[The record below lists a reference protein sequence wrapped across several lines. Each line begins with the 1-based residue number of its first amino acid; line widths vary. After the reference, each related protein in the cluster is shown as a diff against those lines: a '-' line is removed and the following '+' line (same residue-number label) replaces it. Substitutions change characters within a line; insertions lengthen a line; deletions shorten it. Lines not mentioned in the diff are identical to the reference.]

1 MDGIVENID
10 WLITLFTFI
19 GGIYMYVNHTRRLNN
34 QQKKLNAQ
42 QEQLNDQQTKLNEYQ
57 LQKSKEEELE
67 RKQALIEA
75 YVFKTTDRRGNSAWI
90 MKIYNKG
97 KAKALNI
104 NFESESLKMDNSIN
118 LLIAD
123 NMLPIPSLL
132 PQGSVEFAVILCIGH
147 KLSHRFKFTWDDES
161 GTDRLQEQD
170 VIFQ

>member
-1 MDGIVENID
+1 MNDILENID
-10 WLITLFTFI
+10 WFITLFTFI
-19 GGIYMYVNHTRRLNN
+19 GGIYMYVSHTRRLNN

-67 RKQALIEA
+67 KKQALIEA
-75 YVFKTTDRRGNSAWI
+75 YVFKTMDRRGNSAWR

-97 KAKALNI
+97 KAKASNI
-104 NFESESLKMDNSIN
+104 NFESESLEMDNSIN

-123 NMLPIPSLL
+123 NTLPIPSLL
-132 PQGSVEFAVILCIGH
+132 PQGSVEFAVILCTGH
-147 KLSHRFKFTWDDES
+147 KLSHRFKFTWEDES
-161 GTDRLQEQD
+161 GIDRSQEQD